1 MKNQITALF
10 ITLVMLVSFQACS
23 GETTTASDNLISDAD
38 ELSQV
43 DNATITAETL
53 AAFPL
58 EDISPEENA
67 GLIFMREEE
76 KVARDVYL
84 TMYENYGLRV
94 FNNISSSEQTHMNAI
109 KLLLDRYELEDP
121 VGENGVGTFTDP
133 DLQALFE
140 QLIVTANVSEI
151 EALKVGAAI
160 EEIDI
165 LDLETHIE
173 ELVDNADIEFV
184 YSNLKRGS
192 ENHLRAFVRNLSVR
206 GVTYEPQ
213 YLDSETYNSIIN

>member
-1 MKNQITALF
+1 
-10 ITLVMLVSFQACS
+10 
-23 GETTTASDNLISDAD
+23 
-38 ELSQV
+38 
-43 DNATITAETL
+43 
-53 AAFPL
+53 
-58 EDISPEENA
+58 
-67 GLIFMREEE
+67 
-76 KVARDVYL
+76 
-84 TMYENYGLRV
+84 
-94 FNNISSSEQTHMNAI
+94 MNAI

>member
-10 ITLVMLVSFQACS
+10 VALAMLVVSQACS
-23 GETTTASDNLISDAD
+23 GETTTASENILSSTD
-38 ELSQV
+38 EFVQTE
-43 DNATITAETL
+43 NASITAETL
-53 AAFPL
+53 STFSL
-58 EDISPEENA
+58 NEISSEENA

-94 FNNISSSEQTHMNAI
+94 FKNISSSEQTHMNAI
-109 KLLLDRYELEDP
+109 KLLLDRYKLEDP
-121 VGENGVGTFTDP
+121 VGENSVGTFTDP

-165 LDLETHIE
+165 LDLVTHIE

-184 YSNLKRGS
+184 YNNLKRGS
-192 ENHLRAFVRNLSVR
+192 ENHLKAFVRNLSVR
-206 GVTYEPQ
+206 GVAYVPQ
-213 YLDSETYNSIIN
+213 YLDLETYNSIIN